1 MLYNKLPQTCS
12 LRQFTFI
19 TSQCLWVGSS
29 GTVYLGLLLK
39 FHKAT
44 VNVRLGCILIQKVM
58 WGRICIHSFSGCW
71 QNSFPGG
78 CRIEGAG
85 YADYWLK
92 VTLST

>member
-44 VNVRLGCILIQKVM
+44 VNVRLGCILIQKVSCGEESASIVFLVV
-58 WGRICIHSFSGCW
+58 GRIHFLVVV
-71 QNSFPGG
+71 
-78 CRIEGAG
+78 E
-85 YADYWLK
+85 LK
-92 VTLST
+92 AQGMLTIG